1 MEFTSFVRIPFTV
14 DAVEITAD
22 NIAEVAQLVGELRT
36 KGDTTFI
43 ALDRRVV
50 PNVNRAYVGWFMTKL
65 GDNYR
70 CYSPKAFKDQFTVK
84 TADAMSFIFS
94 DADDEFDATPPHGTP
109 RPSTDAV
116 YQGE

>member
-1 MEFTSFVRIPFTV
+1 MEFTQFVRIPFVV

-22 NIAEVAQLVGELRT
+22 NIADVAKLVGEIRT
-36 KGDTTFI
+36 KGDSTFI
-43 ALDRRVV
+43 ALDRRLV

-84 TADAMSFIFS
+84 TDDTMAFDFS
-94 DADDEFDATPPHGTP
+94 DDEEEVDATPPHGNL
-109 RPSTDAV
+109 RPSATE